1 MATLDEI
8 RAKLLAQNTKA
19 EGGSRTGGDNSM
31 YPFWNVPENGSSMIR
46 FLPDGDPTNTFFW
59 AERLVIRL
67 PFQGV
72 KGEHDREVLVEV
84 PCMEMYGET
93 CPILAETRPWWKDD
107 SLQPLA
113 RKYWKKKS
121 YLFQG
126 FVVNSGFEE
135 KETPEN
141 PIRRFM
147 INTSIFEII
156 KSSLMNP
163 EMEDLPTDYVAGRD
177 FKLTKTSKGGYA
189 NYSTSNW
196 SFKTRSLSPDEANA
210 IDQHG
215 LKNLKD
221 YLPAKPTAEQ
231 LEAIKEMFQA
241 SVNDEAYDPTRWS
254 QFYKPKGSFNNNG
267 GGQGGNAG
275 GNNQSSYQAPAAPAA
290 PAADPFAAMQRA
302 AAAAAPVETPAA
314 PAAPA
319 RPAGTP
325 DASEILR
332 RIKEK
337 QAGLNG

>member
-8 RAKLLAQNTKA
+8 RQKLLSQQTKA
-19 EGGSRTGGDNSM
+19 EGNRSGGDNSM
-31 YPFWNVPENGSSMIR
+31 YPFWNTPEGGQTLIR
-46 FLPDGDPTNTFFW
+46 FLPDGDPNNTFFW
-59 AERLVIRL
+59 AERLVIKL
-67 PFQGV
+67 PFQGI
-72 KGEHDREVLVEV
+72 KGEHDREVLVQV

-107 SLQPLA
+107 SLQPMA

-126 FVVNSGFEE
+126 FVVQSGFEE

-147 INTSIFEII
+147 INPSIFEII
-156 KSSLMNP
+156 KGSLMNP

-177 FKLTKTSKGGYA
+177 FKLVKTSKGGYA

-196 SFKTRSLSPDEANA
+196 SFKTRSLSPDEAGA
-210 IDQHG
+210 IETYG
-215 LKNLKD
+215 LNNLKD

-241 SVNDEAYDPTRWS
+241 SVNDEAYDPARWS
-254 QFYKPKGSFNNNG
+254 QFYKP
-267 GGQGGNAG
+267 AG
-275 GNNQSSYQAPAAPAA
+275 GNWNNNSNTTPSAPAAPATTETTTTV
-290 PAADPFAAMQRA
+290 DPFAALQRA
-302 AAAAAPVETPAA
+302 TQAAPQVEETVAPAPAAAPV
-314 PAAPA
+314 